1 MDKKML
7 DKNDR
12 DAMLGWLEKLKASDK
27 IIIVEGIKD
36 VNALVRLGIPR
47 DRIRRLNKA
56 AFAVAE
62 ELAKEH
68 KEAII
73 LTDLDK
79 EGKKLYASLKTNLT
93 RNGVKVDSFFRE
105 FLFRNSDLSHI
116 EGIDTYFRNLAA
128 ERP

>member
-1 MDKKML
+1 ML

>member
-1 MDKKML
+1 MDAPK
-7 DKNDR
+7 KNDP
-12 DAMLGWLEKLKASDK
+12 DTMLGWLENLKASDK

-36 VNALVRLGIPR
+36 ISALAKLGIPR

-56 AFAVAE
+56 AFFVAE
-62 ELAKEH
+62 DLAKEGI

-79 EGKKLYASLKTNLT
+79 EGKKLYSSLKTDLT
-93 RNGVKVDSFFRE
+93 RNGVQVDNFFRE

-116 EGIDTYFRNLAA
+116 EGIATYFSHL
-128 ERP
+128 